1 MDLAAYWTRQL
12 SRIFQTNWR
21 WLVEI
26 RKYEEIFL
34 GTVINATVANVSRL
48 RQNFHPL
55 LVI

>member
-12 SRIFQTNWR
+12 SRIFQTNWG

-34 GTVINATVANVSRL
+34 GTVINATAANVSRL

>member
-26 RKYEEIFL
+26 RKYEEIL
-34 GTVINATVANVSRL
+34 GTVINAMAANVSRL

>member
-34 GTVINATVANVSRL
+34 GTVINAMAANVSRL
-48 RQNFHPL
+48 WQNFHPL